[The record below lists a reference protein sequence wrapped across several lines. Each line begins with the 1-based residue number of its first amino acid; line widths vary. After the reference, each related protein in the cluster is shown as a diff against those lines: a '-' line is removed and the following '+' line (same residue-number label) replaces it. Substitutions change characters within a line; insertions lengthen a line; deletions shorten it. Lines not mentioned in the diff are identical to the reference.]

1 MNDASLT
8 ARCLN
13 CGAAFEQQDI
23 SPRRRFAEC
32 SHCGTLHNVSSFLAP
47 SQRPRERVQQLP
59 STVLFGEQ
67 AQGATIQWQPSGR
80 RMFTAILALLF
91 VSGGLHLTGMLFL
104 ILNPFTMGEMP
115 AVLAIGGGLLF
126 WPLLYFS
133 LIRYLNRIV
142 LQIDH
147 NGITSA
153 SRPVPWRPSLSFA
166 LNRVRCACA
175 LPTTPSRG
183 VPRYRLLLVLT
194 DGSIVDLFPERPA
207 RAIGEALLHL
217 LNRAIERLQNK
228 AETVSAGSG
237 PPASDRRHR
246 EITSHLSLFHVR
258 ERRRPQPSPTQLDC
272 DSCSAP
278 IPLESINRTELAAAC
293 SYCGVVKDLRAFLK
307 VGDADQLRDVGRLPA
322 EISIKSSQQ
331 ELRLTVAPP
340 GRLVTFFDYSI
351 LACVF
356 FLPLLGLVVPAAA
369 FALEALPVRWI
380 GVLAVAGGLPFAG
393 LWLISVLWLRNNS
406 PVQITLSRS
415 QIERCTKNQRSPS
428 DYIVPTS
435 QLNCFLAL
443 ECDAS
448 DGQHHYSVLAETFDM
463 EWLVVIDGLSSPS
476 YALIIRDAFQ
486 QLLETMR
493 EGRST

>member
-1 MNDASLT
+1 MNDAALA
-8 ARCLN
+8 ARCLS
-13 CGAAFEQQDI
+13 CGAAFEPQDI
-23 SPRRRFAEC
+23 SPKRRFAEC
-32 SHCGTLHNVSSFLAP
+32 SHCGTLHNVSSLLAP
-47 SQRPRERVQQLP
+47 SQRPRERVEQLP

-67 AQGATIQWQPSGR
+67 AQGATIQWQPSSR

-91 VSGGLHLTGMLFL
+91 VSGGLQLTGILFL
-104 ILNPFTMGEMP
+104 ILNPFTRSEMP
-115 AVLAIGGGLLF
+115 EVLAIGGGLLF

-153 SRPVPWRPSLSFA
+153 YRPVPWRPSVSYA

-175 LPTTPSRG
+175 LPTTHSGG
-183 VPRYRLLLVLT
+183 VPRYRLALVLT
-194 DGSIVDLFPERPA
+194 DGSSVDLFPERPA

-258 ERRRPQPSPTQLDC
+258 EKRRPQPSPTQLDC
-272 DSCSAP
+272 ESCSAP
-278 IPLESINRTELAAAC
+278 IALESINRTELVAAC

-307 VGDADQLRDVGRLPA
+307 VENAEQLRDVGRLPA
-322 EISIKSSQQ
+322 EITFESSQQ

-356 FLPLLGLVVPAAA
+356 FLPLLGLVIPAIA
-369 FALEALPVRWI
+369 FVLEALPVRWI
-380 GVLAVAGGLPFAG
+380 VVLAMAGGLPFAG

-406 PVQITLSRS
+406 TVQIALSRS
-415 QIERCTKNQRSPS
+415 QLDRSTKNQRSPS

-448 DGQHHYSVLAETFDM
+448 DGEHHYSVLAETSDM
-463 EWLVVIDGLSSPS
+463 EWLVVTDGLASPS

-486 QLLETMR
+486 DFLER
-493 EGRST
+493 GRQARSP